1 MHLLEKLQWD
11 VATSR
16 VGLWL
21 GAKKPG
27 RKWVGEK
34 FILIS

>member
-11 VATSR
+11 VATST

-21 GAKKPG
+21 SAKKPD
-27 RKWVGEK
+27 RKWEGEK